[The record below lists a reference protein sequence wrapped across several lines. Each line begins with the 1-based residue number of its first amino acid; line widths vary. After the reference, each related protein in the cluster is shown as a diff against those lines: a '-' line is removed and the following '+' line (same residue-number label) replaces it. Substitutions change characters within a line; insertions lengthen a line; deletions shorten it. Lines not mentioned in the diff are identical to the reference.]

1 MQNPFQTVEKAKS
14 IAEHISLIRE
24 YQQSG
29 LLGLLDRTKA
39 LEIYKKF
46 NFEHEDYCTLMN
58 ATAAATNSSIQID
71 SASDQILVDNLK
83 RQALWAVGEEFLKGM
98 GIII

>member
-14 IAEHISLIRE
+14 IAEHISIIHD
-24 YQQSG
+24 YQQTG
-29 LLGLLDRTKA
+29 LFDRIKA

-46 NFEHEDYCTLMN
+46 NLENADYCVLMN
-58 ATAAATNSSIQID
+58 TRAVATNSRIQID
-71 SASDQILVDNLK
+71 LSDNKILVDNLIS
-83 RQALWAVGEEFLKGM
+83 QALWAVGKESLLSM

>member
-14 IAEHISLIRE
+14 IAEHISLIRD
-24 YQQSG
+24 YQHS
-29 LLGLLDRTKA
+29 GLLDRTKA

-83 RQALWAVGEEFLKGM
+83 RQALWAVGEESLIEM
-98 GIII
+98 GVII

>member
-1 MQNPFQTVEKAKS
+1 MQNPFLTVEKAKS
-14 IAEHISLIRE
+14 IAEHISIIRE
-24 YQQSG
+24 YQQR
-29 LLGLLDRTKA
+29 GLLDRTKA

-71 SASDQILVDNLK
+71 SAGDQILVDNLK
-83 RQALWAVGEEFLKGM
+83 RQALWAVGEESLIEM
-98 GIII
+98 GVII

>member
-1 MQNPFQTVEKAKS
+1 MQNSFQTGEKTKS
-14 IAEHISLIRE
+14 IAEHISIIRE
-24 YQQSG
+24 YQQS
-29 LLGLLDRTKA
+29 GLLDRTKA

-71 SASDQILVDNLK
+71 SAGDQILVDNLK
-83 RQALWAVGEEFLKGM
+83 RQALWAVGEESLIEM
-98 GIII
+98 GVII

>member
-1 MQNPFQTVEKAKS
+1 MQNPFLTVEKAKS
-14 IAEHISLIRE
+14 ITEHISIIRE
-24 YQQSG
+24 YQQS
-29 LLGLLDRTKA
+29 GLLDRTKA

-83 RQALWAVGEEFLKGM
+83 RQALWAVGEESLIEM
-98 GIII
+98 GVII

>member
-29 LLGLLDRTKA
+29 HLDRTKA

-58 ATAAATNSSIQID
+58 ATAVATNSSIQID

-83 RQALWAVGEEFLKGM
+83 RQALWAVGEESLIEM
-98 GIII
+98 GDII

>member
-1 MQNPFQTVEKAKS
+1 MQNPFQAVEKTKS
-14 IAEHISLIRE
+14 IAEHISVIRE
-24 YQQSG
+24 YQQR
-29 LLGLLDRTKA
+29 GLLDRTEA
-39 LEIYKKF
+39 IEIYKKF

-71 SASDQILVDNLK
+71 SAGDQILVANLK

>member
-14 IAEHISLIRE
+14 IAEHISIIRE
-24 YQQSG
+24 YQQMG
-29 LLGLLDRTKA
+29 FLDRTKA

-71 SASDQILVDNLK
+71 SAGDQILVDNLK
-83 RQALWAVGEEFLKGM
+83 RQALWAVGEESLIEM
-98 GIII
+98 GDII

>member
-1 MQNPFQTVEKAKS
+1 MQNPFKNVEKAKS

-24 YQQSG
+24 YQQS
-29 LLGLLDRTKA
+29 GLLDRTKA

-83 RQALWAVGEEFLKGM
+83 RQALWAVGEESLIEM
-98 GIII
+98 GVII

>member
-1 MQNPFQTVEKAKS
+1 
-14 IAEHISLIRE
+14 
-24 YQQSG
+24 
-29 LLGLLDRTKA
+29 
-39 LEIYKKF
+39 
-46 NFEHEDYCTLMN
+46 MN

>member
-14 IAEHISLIRE
+14 IAEHISIIRD
-24 YQQSG
+24 YQQTG
-29 LLGLLDRTKA
+29 LFDRPKA

-46 NFEHEDYCTLMN
+46 NLENADYCVLMN
-58 ATAAATNSSIQID
+58 TTAAATNSSIQID
-71 SASDQILVDNLK
+71 SASDQILVDNLIS
-83 RQALWAVGEEFLKGM
+83 QALWAVGKESLLSM

>member
-14 IAEHISLIRE
+14 IAEHISIIRE
-24 YQQSG
+24 YQQM
-29 LLGLLDRTKA
+29 GLLDRTKA

-83 RQALWAVGEEFLKGM
+83 GQALWAVGEESLIKM
-98 GIII
+98 GDII

>member
-29 LLGLLDRTKA
+29 LLDRTKA

-58 ATAAATNSSIQID
+58 ATAVATNFGIQID

-83 RQALWAVGEEFLKGM
+83 RQALWAVGEESLIEM
-98 GIII
+98 GDII

>member
-1 MQNPFQTVEKAKS
+1 MLNPFQTGEKTKS
-14 IAEHISLIRE
+14 ITEHISIILE
-24 YQQSG
+24 YQQR
-29 LLGLLDRTKA
+29 GLLDRTKA
-39 LEIYKKF
+39 IEIYKKF

-83 RQALWAVGEEFLKGM
+83 RQALWAIGEESLIEM
-98 GIII
+98 GVII

>member
-14 IAEHISLIRE
+14 ITEHISLIRE
-24 YQQSG
+24 YQQS
-29 LLGLLDRTKA
+29 GLLDRTKA

-83 RQALWAVGEEFLKGM
+83 RQALWAVGEESLIEM
-98 GIII
+98 GVII